1 LSAVGV
7 SSQPLTVDQPSARE
21 KSLPDID
28 LLKNLELYRTC
39 SLWAIRIK
47 AVRGNASIGQTAVAG
62 EVIYVVYGAIAAAL
76 FFDFVNG
83 FHDAANSIATVVG
96 TRVLRPLQAVSIA
109 ATANFIGPFIF
120 GTAVAATVGKG
131 IITPEFSTLY
141 VIFAG
146 LIGAIVWDLI
156 TWWFG
161 LPSSSSHALIGGLVG
176 SALIAGGLEGIVF
189 SGIEKVLTFMVVS
202 PAIGFV
208 IAAGFTVAIML
219 AFRRTPSA
227 KVNRAFGKLQV
238 VSSAFFSLTH
248 GANDGQK
255 TMGVITALLIAG
267 GLLDAKE
274 FTVPLWVILSAAAA
288 IALGT
293 FFGGWRIVKTMAF
306 RLTNLKPFQGFAAE
320 TGGGAILTSMAWLG
334 IPVSTTHAIS
344 GAIMGTGST
353 KRLSAVR
360 WGLGKRIVYAWII
373 TIPASAGIAAGV
385 LLLMNA
391 IGLR

>member
-1 LSAVGV
+1 M
-7 SSQPLTVDQPSARE
+7 
-21 KSLPDID
+21 
-28 LLKNLELYRTC
+28 
-39 SLWAIRIK
+39 
-47 AVRGNASIGQTAVAG
+47 
-62 EVIYVVYGAIAAAL
+62 YGAIAAAL

-109 ATANFIGPFIF
+109 AMANFVGPFVF

-131 IITPEFSTLY
+131 IIQPEFSTLY

-146 LIGAIVWDLI
+146 LIGAIIWDLI
-156 TWWFG
+156 TWWLG

-176 SALIAGGLEGIVF
+176 SALIAGGLPAIVF
-189 SGIEKVLTFMVVS
+189 SGIEKVLIFMVVS
-202 PAIGFV
+202 PSVGFA
-208 IAAGFTVAIML
+208 IAAAFTILIMF
-219 AFRRTPSA
+219 AFRRSSST
-227 KVNRAFGKLQV
+227 KVNGVFGKLQIA
-238 VSSAFFSLTH
+238 SSTFFSLTH

-267 GLLDAKE
+267 GLLE
-274 FTVPLWVILSAAAA
+274 GGGSFTVPIWVIFTAAAA
-288 IALGT
+288 IAFGT

-306 RLTNLKPFQGFAAE
+306 RLTSLKPYQGFAAE

-353 KRLSAVR
+353 KRFSAVR
-360 WGLGKRIVYAWII
+360 WGLGKRIIYAWII

-385 LLLMNA
+385 LFLMNT
-391 IGLR
+391 IGVN

>member
-1 LSAVGV
+1 
-7 SSQPLTVDQPSARE
+7 
-21 KSLPDID
+21 
-28 LLKNLELYRTC
+28 
-39 SLWAIRIK
+39 
-47 AVRGNASIGQTAVAG
+47 
-62 EVIYVVYGAIAAAL
+62 VVYSAIAAAL

-96 TRVLRPLQAVSIA
+96 TRVLRPLQAVGIA
-109 ATANFIGPFIF
+109 ATANFAGPFVF

-131 IITPEFSTLY
+131 IIQPEFSTVY
-141 VIFAG
+141 VILAG

-176 SALIAGGLEGIVF
+176 SALVVGGLQAIVF
-189 SGIEKVLTFMVVS
+189 GGIERVLIFMVVS
-202 PAIGFV
+202 PSIGFA
-208 IAAGFTVAIML
+208 IAAAFGFAIMYFL
-219 AFRRTPSA
+219 RGKTSGRVN
-227 KVNRAFGKLQV
+227 KVFGRLQI
-238 VSSAFFSLTH
+238 VSSSFFSLTH

-267 GLLDAKE
+267 GMLQSEE
-274 FTVPLWVILSAAAA
+274 FVVPIWVIIGAAAA

-306 RLTNLKPFQGFAAE
+306 RLTNLKPYQGFCAE

-344 GAIMGTGST
+344 GAIMGAGST

-360 WGLGKRIVYAWII
+360 WGLGRRIVYAWII
-373 TIPASAGIAAGV
+373 TIPASAALAAAS
-385 LLLMNA
+385 LMMIRA
-391 IGLR
+391 VTG

>member
-1 LSAVGV
+1 MFGLVEFG
-7 SSQPLTVDQPSARE
+7 
-21 KSLPDID
+21 
-28 LLKNLELYRTC
+28 
-39 SLWAIRIK
+39 
-47 AVRGNASIGQTAVAG
+47 GSIL
-62 EVIYVVYGAIAAAL
+62 IVYGAIVAAL

-109 ATANFIGPFIF
+109 ATANFAGPFVL

-131 IITPEFSTLY
+131 IIQPEFSTVN
-141 VIFAG
+141 VILAG
-146 LIGAIVWDLI
+146 LIGGIIWDLI

-176 SALIAGGLEGIVF
+176 SALIAGGLQGIIF
-189 SGIEKVLTFMVVS
+189 PGIEAVLVFMVVS
-202 PAIGFV
+202 PSVGFA
-208 IAAGFTVAIML
+208 IAAAFTVAIML
-219 AFRRTPSA
+219 GFHKSTSV
-227 KVNRAFGKLQV
+227 KVNRIFGRLQV
-238 VSSAFFSLTH
+238 FSSTFFSLTH

-267 GLLDAKE
+267 GFLGAE
-274 FTVPLWVILSAAAA
+274 QFEVPLWVIISAASA

-293 FFGGWRIVKTMAF
+293 FLGGWRIVKTMAF
-306 RLTNLKPFQGFAAE
+306 RLTNLKPYQGFAAE
-320 TGGGAILTSMAWLG
+320 TGGGAILTTMASMG

-353 KRLSAVR
+353 KRFSAVR
-360 WGLGKRIVYAWII
+360 WGLGKRIVYAWVI
-373 TIPASAGIAAGV
+373 TIPASAAIAAAT

-391 IGLR
+391 VGVK